1 MTGESAIER
10 KPGKGRREGRG
21 QLSSIDLLP
30 EDAEPDLVWALEEL
44 RERRMPSQMILK
56 EFNARLADKG
66 IKGISKSAWGRYSVR
81 KALHF
86 RSMDQEHR
94 IMSELRKAI
103 GTDAPEDMTM
113 VLGEMLKIQVFQ
125 NLEGGTLGGKEL
137 GAMARVLR
145 NAVQAQADT
154 LEVKNMLA
162 DMKERI
168 DRAAAAIASEGAK
181 TGIKPDALKKITNLL
196 TTGAA

>member
-1 MTGESAIER
+1 MSSA
-10 KPGKGRREGRG
+10 KKDRREGRG

-30 EDAEPDLVWALEEL
+30 EECDPDIVWAVEQL
-44 RERRMPSQMILK
+44 RERNMPANEILR
-56 EFNARLADKG
+56 EFNARLADRG
-66 IKGISKSAWGRYSVR
+66 VKGISKSAWNRYSVR

-86 RSMDQEHR
+86 RTMDEQHR
-94 IMSELRKAI
+94 IMAELRKAI

-125 NLEGGTLGGKEL
+125 ALEEGPLGGKEL

-145 NAVQAQADT
+145 NAVKAQADT
-154 LEVKNMLA
+154 LEVKRMLA

-168 DRAAAAIASEGAK
+168 DKAAAALASEGAK
-181 TGIKPDALKKITNLL
+181 SGIKPDALQKITNLL